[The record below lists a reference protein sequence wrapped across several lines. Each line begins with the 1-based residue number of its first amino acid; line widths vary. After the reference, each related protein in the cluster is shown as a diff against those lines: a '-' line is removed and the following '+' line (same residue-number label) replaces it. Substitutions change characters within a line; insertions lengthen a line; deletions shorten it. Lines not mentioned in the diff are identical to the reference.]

1 MAKDLPA
8 HNKDLPVQ
16 EKDFYQELEVG
27 ILELSKIIKK
37 YKKQDNL
44 EIELRIGRI
53 VEEEETPGK
62 IYFESGLSNQ
72 EFYEKIQSQLEKCE
86 VWQKKIKNKTEEY
99 IHKNLRKTVS
109 FNGKKLVKPTYIQKD
124 KIYNLDLTY
133 TNTPYDI
140 RISVAKEIEDND
152 IKFKNSDAKILRKKE
167 RTSYFYKDYRIDLTE
182 VNSIDNNGIET
193 KTYEL
198 EVELLNLKNNVN
210 DIYRAHSSLLLT
222 RDFINMCETIEDG
235 KIEINIEHAFK
246 DKMQL

>member
-8 HNKDLPVQ
+8 HNKDVPDK

-62 IYFESGLSNQ
+62 IYFESGLSNK

-86 VWQKKIKNKTEEY
+86 VWQQKIKNKTEEY

-152 IKFKNSDAKILRKKE
+152 IKFKNGDAKILRKKE

-198 EVELLNLKNNVN
+198 EVELLNLK
-210 DIYRAHSSLLLT
+210 
-222 RDFINMCETIEDG
+222 
-235 KIEINIEHAFK
+235 K
-246 DKMQL
+246 